1 MNKHKSVIKI
11 SHSIVPDLHGNSST
25 TSGSSNGDKISNN
38 SSTMTSGSA
47 KTDTSD
53 SDNDVDFGKAS
64 PRPHRKR
71 KSKSSSK
78 SRHHS
83 SGSSNNGNNG
93 GTSNSCSGAANG
105 GAAGGSADSR
115 TASLLAQADNDDELA
130 YVDTL
135 PEEVKLVE
143 VNSNIWGTKFK
154 IHGIAKNLPANL
166 GQISYKTS
174 LLHLQPRQ
182 MTVVVTELR
191 DDLRHEPDPN
201 FNPHIFSEDED
212 ESALAVTSSTPRT
225 PPSVQSITVAS
236 ALLASSAADLAIVT
250 GDDADGSA
258 ALPVTSRMHSTPR
271 PNRLLPARGS
281 PSHSAGKL
289 SNAPLGPLAKAESY
303 EDDAF
308 QSENVTAAVD
318 LPVSPPASSH
328 KLFTTNASRPTGPSY
343 SSLVSQYSRSS
354 SNSSGQSSSRHA
366 ISPLCSDGS
375 VPTLQ
380 SPKNAVAPNDI
391 IFDRPPPSGL
401 HSLNGNGSGTGNSDS
416 AATNVMVVKSHHSTA
431 SPASTATTST
441 AATSTRKRGD
451 LQYID
456 EDGGPIASGS
466 TITAAAVVEPIMHR
480 TPTIISIAP
489 TAIVRSCSVGYLDT
503 VEIIPSDVTLS
514 ILRKEAPHKRLVLF
528 DRKPTVPSS
537 SNSATLTG
545 ISSKSKS
552 AAATRRPYRKK
563 LLVECGKSKSLDS
576 CDLQKVL
583 AAKADTIDAEKS
595 NEVMTLLLPP
605 PMPKVHEASETE
617 DSSSD
622 IETGSNGVGGSSQMG
637 SDRDFL
643 IVTYA
648 SSPSPGMS
656 ATVKNRHPAKSQPF
670 CIKCKIMSRECQC
683 KISRKNQ
690 ANDAADLKLA
700 VRAKKENVTSFAD
713 SPLFTRKHRFGEG
726 SSSSGQANS
735 RSPSMSKKH
744 EFSFSFLKQLSE
756 VRRRKRDD
764 QAGANL
770 EEREVQEQI
779 DVDTKDGKDGERAG
793 FASLHSQA
801 LSTLENIISRL
812 KDLEDNT
819 RNGSNADVPSA
830 LEVRQPRSSPAS
842 PAPDKKKRNPS
853 SSPIRQ
859 ILNSPLLNRRNRK
872 KQLIESSD
880 EETPLYPNAD
890 DKQPLAAGSGGTKKD
905 KQPYQDL
912 ETFQK
917 AQLRQKVNGCSNQI
931 GMFLNS
937 VRLFIAQAR

>member
-1 MNKHKSVIKI
+1 MNTLIITIYHPAETD
-11 SHSIVPDLHGNSST
+11 SHGHIST

-71 KSKSSSK
+71 KTKSSSK

-83 SGSSNNGNNG
+83 SGSSNNGNHG
-93 GTSNSCSGAANG
+93 GAANSGSGAANG

-191 DDLRHEPDPN
+191 DDLRPEPDPN

-212 ESALAVTSSTPRT
+212 ESALAVASPPPRT
-225 PPSVQSITVAS
+225 PPPGQSNTVAS
-236 ALLASSAADLAIVT
+236 ALLASYTPDLTTAP
-250 GDDADGSA
+250 GDDADDSA
-258 ALPVTSRMHSTPR
+258 ALPVTSRLHSMPR
-271 PNRLLPARGS
+271 PNRLLSARGS
-281 PSHSAGKL
+281 PSHSAGK
-289 SNAPLGPLAKAESY
+289 STPLGPLAKAESY

-308 QSENVTAAVD
+308 QSENATAAVD
-318 LPVSPPASSH
+318 LPTSSPASSH

-366 ISPLCSDGS
+366 ISPLCNDGS

-401 HSLNGNGSGTGNSDS
+401 HSLSGSGAGTGSGDS

-431 SPASTATTST
+431 PPAAAATSS
-441 AATSTRKRGD
+441 TSTRKRGD

-456 EDGGPIASGS
+456 EDAGATASGS
-466 TITAAAVVEPIMHR
+466 TLTAAAVVEPMMHR

-514 ILRKEAPHKRLVLF
+514 ILRKEAPHKRLVLI
-528 DRKPTVPSS
+528 DRKPTAIPSGNGGS
-537 SNSATLTG
+537 ISGN
-545 ISSKSKS
+545 SSKSKS

-563 LLVECGKSKSLDS
+563 LLIECGKSKSLDS
-576 CDLQKVL
+576 CDLQKVF
-583 AAKADTIDAEKS
+583 AAKADINDEEKS
-595 NEVMTLLLPP
+595 NEVMTMLLPP

-622 IETGSNGVGGSSQMG
+622 IETGSNGVGSSSQLG

-648 SSPSPGMS
+648 PPSPGMS
-656 ATVKNRHPAKSQPF
+656 ASVKNRQPAKSQPF

-690 ANDAADLKLA
+690 ANDAVDLKLA

-726 SSSSGQANS
+726 SSRSDQANA

-764 QAGANL
+764 QAGADL

-779 DVDTKDGKDGERAG
+779 DVNTKDGKDGERPG
-793 FASLHSQA
+793 FTSLHSQA

-819 RNGSNADVPSA
+819 RNGSNADMPAA

-842 PAPDKKKRNPS
+842 PAPGKKKRNPS

-890 DKQPLAAGSGGTKKD
+890 DKQELAAGSGGTKKD

-917 AQLRQKVNGCSNQI
+917 AQLRQKVMGFLYQI
-931 GMFLNS
+931 DYS
-937 VRLFIAQAR
+937 

>member
-1 MNKHKSVIKI
+1 
-11 SHSIVPDLHGNSST
+11 
-25 TSGSSNGDKISNN
+25 
-38 SSTMTSGSA
+38 MTSGSA

-53 SDNDVDFGKAS
+53 SDNDAADFGKAV

-71 KSKSSSK
+71 KTKASSK

-83 SGSSNNGNNG
+83 SGSSNNGGSAHG
-93 GTSNSCSGAANG
+93 GSGAANG

-115 TASLLAQADNDDELA
+115 TASLLAQADHDDELA

-212 ESALAVTSSTPRT
+212 ETALALSRMSQPVQSMAA
-225 PPSVQSITVAS
+225 PSV
-236 ALLASSAADLAIVT
+236 LLASSAADVTAVT
-250 GDDADGSA
+250 GTDEAAGSGA
-258 ALPVTSRMHSTPR
+258 PLPVVMTRLPR
-271 PNRLLPARGS
+271 PNRLLPSRGSGS
-281 PSHSAGKL
+281 PSNSTRKL
-289 SNAPLGPLAKAESY
+289 AHTPLGPLAKAESY
-303 EDDAF
+303 EDDPF
-308 QSENVTAAVD
+308 QSDSAHTAGAAAEM
-318 LPVSPPASSH
+318 PVSPPSSAH
-328 KLFTTNASRPTGPSY
+328 KLFAIGASRPSGPSY

-354 SNSSGQSSSRHA
+354 SNSSGQSTSRHA
-366 ISPLCSDGS
+366 ISPLCSDGA

-380 SPKNAVAPNDI
+380 SPKNAVAPSDI
-391 IFDRPPPSGL
+391 IFDRPPPTGL
-401 HSLNGNGSGTGNSDS
+401 HTLSGNGGSGDCP
-416 AATNVMVVKSHHSTA
+416 ATNVMVVKAHHSA
-431 SPASTATTST
+431 APA
-441 AATSTRKRGD
+441 AATRKRGD
-451 LQYID
+451 LQFID
-456 EDGGPIASGS
+456 EDSGS
-466 TITAAAVVEPIMHR
+466 SASAAPNTAAAVEPIMHR

-514 ILRKEAPHKRLVLF
+514 ILRKEAPNKRLVLF
-528 DRKPTVPSS
+528 DRKPPTP
-537 SNSATLTG
+537 LTG
-545 ISSKSKS
+545 IASTTSTSSKSKS
-552 AAATRRPYRKK
+552 AAAARRPYRKK
-563 LLVECGKSKSLDS
+563 LLGECGKSRSLDS

-583 AAKADTIDAEKS
+583 AGKAESSDAEKTGDARTT
-595 NEVMTLLLPP
+595 VLLPP
-605 PMPKVHEASETE
+605 PMPKVHETSETE

-622 IETGSNGVGGSSQMG
+622 VDTGSSGIGSAGQMG

-648 SSPSPGMS
+648 PSPSPGMS
-656 ATVKNRHPAKSQPF
+656 ASVKNRHPAKSTPF
-670 CIKCKIMSRECQC
+670 CIKCRIMSRECQC
-683 KISRKNQ
+683 KISRKNV
-690 ANDAADLKLA
+690 ANEAADLKLA

-726 SSSSGQANS
+726 SSGSAPANA
-735 RSPSMSKKH
+735 RSPNLGKKH

-764 QAGANL
+764 LAGASM

-779 DVDTKDGKDGERAG
+779 DVDTKEGKDGERAG
-793 FASLHSQA
+793 FTSLHSQA

-819 RNGSNADVPSA
+819 RNGSNADMPAS
-830 LEVRQPRSSPAS
+830 LDVRQPRSSPAS
-842 PAPDKKKRNPS
+842 PAPGKKKRNPS

-880 EETPLYPNAD
+880 EETPLCPNAD
-890 DKQPLAAGSGGTKKD
+890 EKQPLAGGSGARKD

-917 AQLRQKVNGCSNQI
+917 AQLRQKVRENVCT
-931 GMFLNS
+931 
-937 VRLFIAQAR
+937 R